1 MLHATGNLTR
11 DAEVKELQNGL
22 AITFTLAEDR
32 RTAKEGNQ
40 TVFIGCTLWNREK
53 IAPYLTKGT
62 LVEIVGDV
70 TAEAYKDK
78 AYLKVANVLHIKI
91 LGGGQ
96 KNQAAPDARRNA
108 QRAGTPV
115 RGNRTSSRP
124 VVDEEPD
131 DDNPF

>member
-11 DAEVKELQNGL
+11 DAEVRDLDKGI
-22 AITFTLAEDR
+22 AISFTVAEDR
-32 RTAKEGNQ
+32 RTAKGSNQ

-96 KNQAAPDARRNA
+96 KKDDAQNR
-108 QRAGTPV
+108 QRPGSQNRT
-115 RGNRTSSRP
+115 NRTSGRRQELP
-124 VVDEEPD
+124 DIEEPAD
-131 DDNPF
+131 DLPF